1 MKQQSLTCTH
11 FEIHEQTT
19 HYLQSINRLVLGQHA
34 QEVSFTFPKYG
45 GIKARF
51 AVFALFTSTG
61 EKYILSVENLIT
73 AKGTLMAF
81 EGEWDSDVAIK
92 ASYPS
97 ITACFPGL
105 NQRTY
110 RGLLVELLAIMYRVL
125 ATFDSQNIEDNSAA
139 GINSLM
145 TVDSYEVLTD
155 VEWVEDMMNE
165 CDRCS
170 TKDASLS

>member
-11 FEIHEQTT
+11 LEIREQTT

-34 QEVSFTFPKYG
+34 QEVSIMLPKYG

-51 AVFALFTSTG
+51 VAFALFTSTG

-105 NQRTY
+105 SQSTY

-125 ATFDSQNIEDNSAA
+125 TIFDSQDTDTDDNSAA
-139 GINSLM
+139 GINSRM
-145 TVDSYEVLTD
+145 TVDCYEILTD
-155 VEWVEDMMNE
+155 VEWIEDMMHE
-165 CDRCS
+165 YDRES
-170 TKDASLS
+170 IA

>member
-11 FEIHEQTT
+11 LEIREQTT
-19 HYLQSINRLVLGQHA
+19 HYLQSIDRLVLGQHA
-34 QEVSFTFPKYG
+34 QEVSIMLTKYG

-51 AVFALFTSTG
+51 AAFALFTSTG

-105 NQRTY
+105 SQSTY
-110 RGLLVELLAIMYRVL
+110 RGLIVELLAIMYRVL
-125 ATFDSQNIEDNSAA
+125 TIFDSQDTDDNSTA
-139 GINSLM
+139 GINSR
-145 TVDSYEVLTD
+145 
-155 VEWVEDMMNE
+155 MN
-165 CDRCS
+165 CR
-170 TKDASLS
+170 LL